1 MQHLNSLRNEF
12 SGEKRSL
19 QKSCF
24 SLSKEGL
31 GYVFFKIKDRQEKQ
45 GKHTKACT
53 AFIALEGE
61 SFEKG
66 R

>member
-1 MQHLNSLRNEF
+1 MV
-12 SGEKRSL
+12 
-19 QKSCF
+19 KSQVYKKLLLFRKSRTRICI
-24 SLSKEGL
+24 
-31 GYVFFKIKDRQEKQ
+31 FKIKDRQEKQ

-61 SFEKG
+61 RFEKG